1 MDDMLHKAEELG
13 RLLADHSR
21 FKALMA
27 ARDAVRADGAARQ
40 LLADY
45 QSQVEKIQEL
55 TLGQKPVEV
64 SDKRRL
70 AELEQQVASNEV
82 LKKLMQAQ
90 ADFSQLMSNVNRAI
104 YDRIAPPDEAAPDG
118 D

>member
-1 MDDMLHKAEELG
+1 MDDMLRKAEDLG
-13 RLLADHSR
+13 QLLADHPR

-27 ARDAVRADGAARQ
+27 TRDAVRADEAARK
-40 LLADY
+40 LLTDY
-45 QSQVEKIQEL
+45 QAQVERIQEL
-55 TLGQKPVEV
+55 TLGRKAIEV
-64 SDKRRL
+64 ADKHRL
-70 AELEQQVASNEV
+70 ADLEQQVASNEV

-104 YDRIAPPDEAAPDG
+104 YERIAPPDEPESEG